1 MMGLFPDIT
10 IAVVLLVIAVVTV
23 VISQMGILP
32 KQSLPYI
39 AAGLAG
45 IFGIAV
51 FRKWRENTMRREL
64 EQREQQLQGLAARA
78 QQTAGTVAVA
88 DQQLTTALATLQ
100 SQKEAAQKEL
110 LLIHASTAQ
119 EQEAISNL
127 HGEDLFQKYDQV
139 FGTPTQ
145 QPTQ

>member
-1 MMGLFPDIT
+1 MGLFPNIT

-45 IFGIAV
+45 VFGIAV
-51 FRKWRENTMRREL
+51 FRKWRETALRGEL
-64 EQREQQLQGLAARA
+64 EQREQELQGLASRA
-78 QQTAGTVAVA
+78 QQSRAGVTAA

-100 SQKEAAQKEL
+100 SQREAAQKQL

-127 HGEDLFQKYDQV
+127 HGEELFQKYDEA
-139 FGTPTQ
+139 FGAPTQ
-145 QPTQ
+145 